1 MNKTEYTLNV
11 TWEQVD
17 YIIVSELRKQIDDLN
32 RNLEQREAGHGTAI
46 FEHDIDKDVALIR
59 DRVRSFE
66 QVLEYYGANQ

>member
-1 MNKTEYTLNV
+1 MNETEYSLNV

-66 QVLEYYGANQ
+66 QVLEYYGENQ

>member
-1 MNKTEYTLNV
+1 MNETEYSLNV

-32 RNLEQREAGHGTAI
+32 RNLEQREAGHCTAI
-46 FEHDIDKDVALIR
+46 FEHDIDKDVALIC

-66 QVLEYYGANQ
+66 QVLEYYGINQ

>member
-1 MNKTEYTLNV
+1 MNETGYTLNV
-11 TWEQVD
+11 TWEQVE

-46 FEHDIDKDVALIR
+46 FEHDIDKDVAMIR

>member
-1 MNKTEYTLNV
+1 MNETEYSLNV

-32 RNLEQREAGHGTAI
+32 RNLEQREAGHGVAI

-66 QVLEYYGANQ
+66 QVLEYYGGNQ

>member
-1 MNKTEYTLNV
+1 MSKTEYTLNV

-32 RNLEQREAGHGTAI
+32 RNLEQREAGHGVPI
-46 FEHDIDKDVALIR
+46 FEHDIYKDVAMIR

-66 QVLEYYGANQ
+66 QVLEYYGENQ